1 MALLESVPNVSE
13 GRDAGLVAA
22 IGEAFCSAGAALV
35 DVHRD
40 PWHHR
45 SVFTLL
51 GEGAA
56 LADGLV
62 AGLALARARID
73 LAGHEGAHPR
83 VGVVDVVPLV
93 ALAPEDEA
101 AADAAALPVAERA
114 GAELGLPVFLY
125 GAALGGP
132 AARLLPRG
140 RRRRAASTRRRRRAS
155 AGVRPG
161 PGRRAKRSGARGIA
175 HAARGVQRG
184 ARRTA
189 RGRAGGR
196 GRGAGLVGRAA
207 RRAGA
212 RSAAGRRHASRS
224 RRTWSTSEATAPHAL
239 VERIVA
245 EAGRRGVAVGCGGA
259 RRPPPGGERRGG
271 CGGGGRR
278 PAARRRAADGR
289 GARGGGAAPCGFR
302 ASSRTASSSGT
313 SRRLA
318 SG

>member
-1 MALLESVPNVSE
+1 MPLLESVPNVSE

-22 IGEAFCSAGAALV
+22 IGEALCSAGAALV

-83 VGVVDVVPLV
+83 VGVVDVVPLI

-101 AADAAALPVAERA
+101 AADVIALQVAERA

-125 GAALGGP
+125 G
-132 AARLLPRG
+132 RLSEG
-140 RRRRAASTRRRRRAS
+140 RRPAFYRAGGVDELRRRVD
-155 AGVRPG
+155 AGELRPAFG
-161 PGRRAKRSGARGIA
+161 PDRVDARSGAVLVGSRRPLVAFNVVLDGPLEVA
-175 HAARGVQRG
+175 REVAAAVRALSGGLPGVQALGLRLG
-184 ARRTA
+184 D
-189 RGRAGGR
+189 GRVQVSTNVVD
-196 GRGAGLVGRAA
+196 VG
-207 RRAGA
+207 
-212 RSAAGRRHASRS
+212 
-224 RRTWSTSEATAPHAL
+224 ATAPHAL

-245 EAGRRGVAVGCGGA
+245 EAGRRGVAAGEGELVGLL
-259 RRPPPGGERRGG
+259 
-271 CGGGGRR
+271 
-278 PAARRRAADGR
+278 PAASVAAAATAAGVVLPLVDGLPTDDALVEAARALRLPKLELDR
-289 GARGGGAAPCGFR
+289 VVEWHL
-302 ASSRTASSSGT
+302 S
-313 SRRLA
+313 RLA

>member
-22 IGEAFCSAGAALV
+22 IGEALCSAGAALV

-101 AADAAALPVAERA
+101 AADVVALQVAERA

-125 GAALGGP
+125 G
-132 AARLLPRG
+132 RL
-140 RRRRAASTRRRRRAS
+140 
-155 AGVRPG
+155 
-161 PGRRAKRSGARGIA
+161 
-175 HAARGVQRG
+175 
-184 ARRTA
+184 
-189 RGRAGGR
+189 
-196 GRGAGLVGRAA
+196 
-207 RRAGA
+207 
-212 RSAAGRRHASRS
+212 
-224 RRTWSTSEATAPHAL
+224 SE
-239 VERIVA
+239 
-245 EAGRRGVAVGCGGA
+245 
-259 RRPPPGGERRGG
+259 
-271 CGGGGRR
+271 GRR
-278 PAARRRAADGR
+278 PAFYRAGGVDELRRRVDAGELRPAFGPERVDARSGAVLVGSRMPLVAFNVVLDGPLEVAREVAA
-289 GARGGGAAPCGFR
+289 AVR
-302 ASSRTASSSGT
+302 ASSGGLPGVQALGLQLGDGRVQVSTNVVDVERDRSARA
-313 SRRLA
+313 RRA
-318 SG
+318 HRRGGRPPRRRGG

>member
-13 GRDAGLVAA
+13 GRAAGLVAA
-22 IGEAFCSAGAALV
+22 IGEALCSAGAALV

-101 AADAAALPVAERA
+101 AADVVALQVAERA

-125 GAALGGP
+125 GRLSEGRWPAFYRAGGVDE
-132 AARLLPRG
+132 L
-140 RRRRAASTRRRRRAS
+140 RRRVD
-155 AGVRPG
+155 AGELRPAFG
-161 PGRRAKRSGARGIA
+161 PERVDARSGAVLVGSRMPLVAFNVVLDGPLEVA
-175 HAARGVQRG
+175 REVAAAVRASSGGLRGVQALG
-184 ARRTA
+184 LQLGD
-189 RGRAGGR
+189 GR
-196 GRGAGLVGRAA
+196 VQV
-207 RRAGA
+207 
-212 RSAAGRRHASRS
+212 
-224 RRTWSTSEATAPHAL
+224 STNVVDVSATAPHAL

-245 EAGRRGVAVGCGGA
+245 EAGRRGVAAGEGELVGLL
-259 RRPPPGGERRGG
+259 
-271 CGGGGRR
+271 
-278 PAARRRAADGR
+278 PAASVEEAATAAGVVLPLVDGLPTDEALAAAARALRLPRLELDR
-289 GARGGGAAPCGFR
+289 VVEWHL
-302 ASSRTASSSGT
+302 S
-313 SRRLA
+313 RLA

>member
-1 MALLESVPNVSE
+1 MVLLESVPNVSE

-22 IGEAFCSAGAALV
+22 IGEAFCSAGATLV

-45 SVFTLL
+45 SVFTLV

-56 LADGLV
+56 LVDGLV
-62 AGLALARARID
+62 AGIALARARID
-73 LAGHEGAHPR
+73 LAGHDGVHPR

-101 AADAAALPVAERA
+101 AADVAALLVAERV

-125 GAALGGP
+125 GASAE
-132 AARLLPRG
+132 G
-140 RRRRAASTRRRRRAS
+140 RRPTFYRAGGVDELHRRVDAGELRPTFGPDTARCAERR
-155 AGVRPG
+155 
-161 PGRRAKRSGARGIA
+161 GARGVA
-175 HAARGVQRG
+175 HAARRLQRG

-196 GRGAGLVGRAA
+196 GRGAGLVRRAA

-224 RRTWSTSEATAPHAL
+224 RRTSSTSM
-239 VERIVA
+239 
-245 EAGRRGVAVGCGGA
+245 
-259 RRPPPGGERRGG
+259 RPLRTRSSSASS
-271 CGGGGRR
+271 RR
-278 PAARRRAADGR
+278 PAGAASRWVRGSSSASSRRRASRRLRRRRASSCRSSTGCR
-289 GARGGGAAPCGFR
+289 RTRRSRRRRAPCGFR